1 MLIPAFILGLL
12 SSLHCIGMCGPL
24 ALSLPKNNQNRFTGP
39 LTYNLGR
46 ITTYSI
52 LGIFFGTIGK
62 SLAWFGWQQTIS
74 ITLGVIILLSITLPV
89 FTNRIHFFKNAA
101 DKYMLQIRK
110 GMSRFLFQSKPYS
123 LFAFG
128 SLNGLLP
135 CGMVYMAI
143 AGAIATGNSLNG
155 TLFMALF
162 GLGTLPAMWLL
173 AFSGNLIKSE
183 IRMAAR
189 KLYTPMMMIMAIL
202 LIIRGLNLD
211 IPYLSPSLHISNSQQ
226 VNCHR

>member
-1 MLIPAFILGLL
+1 
-12 SSLHCIGMCGPL
+12 MCGPL

-39 LTYNLGR
+39 LSYNLGR

-52 LGIFFGTIGK
+52 LGIIFGTMGR
-62 SLAWFGWQQTIS
+62 SLVWFGWQQTIS
-74 ITLGVIILLSITLPV
+74 IILGVIILISIMLPA

-110 GMSRFLFQSKPYS
+110 GMSRFLFQSKPLS

-143 AGAIATGNSLNG
+143 AGAVSSGSSLNG
-155 TLFMALF
+155 ALFMALF
-162 GLGTLPAMWLL
+162 GMGTLPAMWLIS
-173 AFSGNLIKSE
+173 FSGNLIQSE
-183 IRMAAR
+183 TRTAAR
-189 KLYTPMMMIMAIL
+189 KLYKPMMMIMAIL
-202 LIIRGLNLD
+202 LIFRGLNLD
-211 IPYLSPSLHISNSQQ
+211 IPYLSPSLHISYSKP
-226 VNCHR
+226 VNCQY